1 MGKSWT
7 LTTTRN
13 TRGALPKV
21 NDQITIDGIPADVIQ
36 VSPFHGIQYQIK
48 IPGLIVDGKQQ
59 FVTDWAPWSI
69 VLDLT
74 PDDLPF

>member
-1 MGKSWT
+1 MARDWT

-13 TRGALPKV
+13 NRGALPKPGDKISV
-21 NDQITIDGIPADVIQ
+21 DGIPADVIQ
-36 VSPFHGIQYQIK
+36 VHQFHGIEYQVT

-59 FVTDWAPWSI
+59 FIRDWAPWSI

-74 PDDLPF
+74 ADDLPY